1 MSKKLLIGAGVVVI
15 ALAAAEP
22 YVAGNIAA
30 TRIFGNTD
38 NLNNYLHKQSAPA
51 KVTQQQYTRG
61 WSHSEAV
68 DRVVLTDPESGKELM
83 CVDLKTDV
91 NHGLSALLR
100 GHWFEGDT
108 RFVMT
113 ADKNAPCGLQTVFK
127 DDPQAAQKLAKML
140 GTQSPMTI
148 QTLAPVFGG
157 LVVNASTQAYPAQAN
172 ADKSDWKISP
182 VQATINVAASGNHYD
197 YRINWDGVHAP
208 TGDDQGLM
216 KSSLVGI
223 GAVELHGE
231 QQRWKGSL
239 WTGTMAA
246 DIRDVDYRLDARG
259 QMLDAR
265 YNSIRFNSDSAIQ
278 DDKLSTQFQ
287 LQGGDLM
294 VNGVSFGKFNAVLGA
309 DGIQADKVEQFSREV
324 TDLSEKNT
332 WKKNASPAEKFRAIP
347 PKTLGILMSAI
358 APAQLRLKELS
369 YSLGGAKAK
378 VEGNV
383 AWPDLDQVDPKALQD
398 NPALVVD
405 KLQAQA
411 KGVIPVAL
419 INAFGD
425 TSAHMATVVGGAP
438 ADQVNAIAT
447 RTRQAL
453 RQQFDDWVVNGF
465 LTKDN
470 GSGDYGFNLS
480 FDKGQLKLNGHD
492 LPPT

>member
-22 YVAGNIAA
+22 YVAGNIAG
-30 TRIFGNTD
+30 THIFGNTD
-38 NLNNYLHKQSAPA
+38 SLNRYLHKQSAPA

-61 WSHSEAV
+61 WSHSQAV
-68 DRVVLTDPESGKELM
+68 DRVVLTDPETGKELM
-83 CVDLKTDV
+83 CVDLKTEV

-100 GHWFEGDT
+100 GHWFEGET

-113 ADKNAPCGLQTVFK
+113 ADKDAPCGLQTVFK
-127 DDPQAAQKLAKML
+127 DDPKAAARLASML

-157 LVVNASTQAYPAQAN
+157 LVVNASTQSYPVQAS
-172 ADKSDWKISP
+172 DSKSDWEIAP
-182 VQATINVAASGNHYD
+182 VQAAIHVAAGGNHYD
-197 YRINWDGVHAP
+197 YRIQWGGVHAP
-208 TGDDQGLM
+208 KGDDQGLM
-216 KSSLVGI
+216 KSSLIGI
-223 GAVELHGE
+223 GGVELHGE
-231 QQRWKGSL
+231 QKRWKGSL

-246 DIRDVDYRLDARG
+246 DIHDVDYRLNARG

-278 DDKLSTQFQ
+278 DNKLSTQFQ

-294 VNGVSFGKFNAVLGA
+294 VNGVSFGQFNAVLGA
-309 DGIQADKVEQFSREV
+309 DGIQADKVEQFSQDV

-347 PKTLGILMSAI
+347 PKTLGVLLSAV
-358 APAQLRLKELS
+358 APATLTLKELS
-369 YSLGGAKAK
+369 YSLGGAKAQ
-378 VEGNV
+378 VGGNA
-383 AWPDLDQVDPKALQD
+383 AWPGLEQLDPKALQD
-398 NPALVVD
+398 NPTLAVD

-465 LTKDN
+465 LTKDT
-470 GSGDYGFNLS
+470 GSGDYGFSLRL
-480 FDKGQLKLNGHD
+480 DKGHLTLNGHD
-492 LPPT
+492 LPST